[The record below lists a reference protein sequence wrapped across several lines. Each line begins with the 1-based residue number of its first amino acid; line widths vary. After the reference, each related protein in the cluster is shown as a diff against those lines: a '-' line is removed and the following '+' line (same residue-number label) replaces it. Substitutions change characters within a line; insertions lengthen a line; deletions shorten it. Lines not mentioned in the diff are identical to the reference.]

1 MKQEALLLDRSED
14 FKHYGINPNA
24 VEEWEDGV
32 RDTSEPNHFEWWYFD
47 CMLDDGT
54 KVVIQFLSKNGRTFS
69 SNKFHPTLFYKVTTP
84 DGRQIDKELHI
95 PAKDIQWSKETCD
108 VHFGKHS
115 VCGNLKEYKIHI
127 DLVDGMGADL
137 TLKSTSKPYRP
148 GTSYFQFGTPEQY
161 YTWLCVVPRGTVTGT
176 ITVEGKTK
184 SVTGTGY
191 HDHQWGSINFHKYWN
206 HWIWAR
212 QSYED
217 CSLLLFDFF
226 TNEEYGT
233 KRFPIIFIQD
243 NEGNLIFESH
253 DQVECRVEK
262 QYTDDA
268 SGKVYPKALQYVF
281 HNGETTVEYHLQ
293 AEKTIE
299 CKGKNNLPLLMKFT
313 MKLMHIQ
320 ASYSRYTAK
329 GDLSLKSADR
339 TIDRN
344 GALIYEIMCPGEKC
358 VELMGNAEH
367 GMQAKEE
374 NA

>member
-1 MKQEALLLDRSED
+1 MKQEALLLDRPED
-14 FKHYGINPNA
+14 FTHYRINPNA

-69 SNKFHPTLFYKVTTP
+69 SNKFHPTLFYKVTLP

-95 PAKDIQWSKETCD
+95 PAKDIRWSKETCD

-127 DLVDGMGADL
+127 NLVDGMGADL
-137 TLKSTSKPYRP
+137 TLTSTSKPYRP
-148 GTSYFQFGTPEQY
+148 GTSYFQFGTPDRY

-176 ITVEGKTK
+176 ITVDGKTK
-184 SVTGTGY
+184 SVTGAGY

-206 HWIWAR
+206 PWIWAR

-226 TNEEYGT
+226 TNDEYGN
-233 KRFPIIFIQD
+233 KRFPVIFIQD
-243 NEGNLIFESH
+243 NEGDLIFESH
-253 DQVECRVEK
+253 DQVECHVEK

-268 SGKVYPKALQYVF
+268 SGKIYPKALHYVF
-281 HNGETTVEYHLQ
+281 RKDGTTVEYHLE

-299 CKGKNNLPLLMKFT
+299 CKGKNNLPPLMKLT

-329 GDLSLKSADR
+329 GDLSLNSADGI
-339 TIDRN
+339 IDRS

-358 VELMGNAEH
+358 VELMNGADS
-367 GMQAKEE
+367 GKQGA
-374 NA
+374 